1 MFNLKVGTN
10 SILEYI
16 NDYNSEAEEK
26 GYMGVS
32 IEINDMGLE
41 IALDDSDWSEFMSS
55 NGAKF
60 LSANNR
66 EYCYEIG
73 DKVLFI
79 PIDCISFDGSDIYL
93 DINNV
98 EVCSIKF

>member
-1 MFNLKVGTN
+1 MFNLEVGN
-10 SILEYI
+10 SSILEYI
-16 NDYNSEAEEK
+16 NDYNAMAEEK

-32 IEINDMGLE
+32 IEINDVDSE

-60 LSANNR
+60 ISCDDKN
-66 EYCYEIG
+66 YCYKIG

-79 PIDCISFDGSDIYL
+79 PIYCTSFDGCDIYL
-93 DINNV
+93 DVNDVKVDMI
-98 EVCSIKF
+98 